1 MFKRYLFATI
11 ISLFFASQA
20 NAWEMGAYV
29 ENAQAGEGL
38 EADSSWQSSVNRAY
52 QTDHTMAQTSAPKD
66 TLKHHSFSFT
76 YGIIAL
82 TDFTAASASVGVAI
96 FSFGTAELQKSIPG
110 AFSFDYGYKF
120 NDVVESGIVFNYAHP
135 VEYFSVFTFMPKLKL
150 NFNNDGFLNPFLELE
165 AGVSFFANKKTPIF
179 HITFIGLEIGRDF
192 PIILHLLSFGQRG
205 VVSAG
210 FGVRI

>member
-82 TDFTAASASVGVAI
+82 TDFAAASATFLSVTGSNGEAI
-96 FSFGTAELQKSIPG
+96 FALAS
-110 AFSFDYGYKF
+110 
-120 NDVVESGIVFNYAHP
+120 
-135 VEYFSVFTFMPKLKL
+135 KLV
-150 NFNNDGFLNPFLELE
+150 N
-165 AGVSFFANKKTPIF
+165 VSLPPSLA
-179 HITFIGLEIGRDF
+179 
-192 PIILHLLSFGQRG
+192 
-205 VVSAG
+205 
-210 FGVRI
+210 

>member
-1 MFKRYLFATI
+1 M
-11 ISLFFASQA
+11 
-20 NAWEMGAYV
+20 
-29 ENAQAGEGL
+29 
-38 EADSSWQSSVNRAY
+38 
-52 QTDHTMAQTSAPKD
+52 
-66 TLKHHSFSFT
+66 
-76 YGIIAL
+76 
-82 TDFTAASASVGVAI
+82 
-96 FSFGTAELQKSIPG
+96 QKSIPG

-150 NFNNDGFLNPFLELE
+150 NFNNDGFLNPFLELD